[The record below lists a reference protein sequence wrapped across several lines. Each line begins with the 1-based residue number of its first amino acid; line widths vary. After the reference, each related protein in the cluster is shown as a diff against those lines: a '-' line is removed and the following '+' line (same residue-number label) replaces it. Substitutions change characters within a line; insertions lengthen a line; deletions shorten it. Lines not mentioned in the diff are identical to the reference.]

1 MNYGT
6 IDVGNSSA
14 FAQYSVYQA
23 GNSTTHANAINMSVS
38 FKESTNASEARKES
52 WVYVSTTAEGTYI
65 ESVGGKEA
73 YVGSLVAKAVSAV
86 IRTRV
91 ESTEIASMWRIPQ
104 LSTSPNFLVLLRR

>member
-1 MNYGT
+1 
-6 IDVGNSSA
+6 
-14 FAQYSVYQA
+14 
-23 GNSTTHANAINMSVS
+23 MSVS

-91 ESTEIASMWRIPQ
+91 NVPAGA
-104 LSTSPNFLVLLRR
+104 TSAGRVAFMLHHRYQYTG